1 MIYVVDAKPGDG
13 KSSAAITMI
22 NEASEEKRF
31 LYITPYLTEV
41 ERIQACCPE
50 KQFVQ
55 PQEDDPC
62 KSIDIK
68 KQLRQRRN
76 IVSTHA
82 LFQRFDA
89 EVIRLV
95 KDGGYTMIMD
105 EVATVAEVEEIT
117 YWDLKHILKY
127 FAHVDP
133 ETSLLI
139 WDKTAYRGI
148 FEDIKQA
155 AERKSLW
162 IYGAGSKHPAAVH
175 IVSSGVFEAFE
186 DVYLLTYMFNG
197 QVQKYYFDFFHLPYS
212 RKWVEK
218 DGDCYRFS
226 DKPVESPGI
235 DYKSLIHI
243 CQHRKLNEIGHAKTA
258 LSKAWYTANQN
269 TGKIDQMR
277 RNLANFSRNICG
289 AKSNQI
295 LWTIF
300 KRYHNEV
307 KGKGYSK
314 GFIPCNI
321 RATNQYRDRDCVAYP
336 INRYLNPVVKNF
348 FAQAG
353 VIVDDDAYAL
363 SEMLQFIWRSAI
375 RDGKPINVYV
385 PSSRMRRLLEKWIAE
400 NSVS

>member
-95 KDGGYTMIMD
+95 KKGGYTMIMD

-117 YWDLKHILKY
+117 YWDLKHILKH

-197 QVQKYYFDFFHLPYS
+197 QVQKYYFDFFHLSYS
-212 RKWVEK
+212 QKWVEK
-218 DGDCYRFS
+218 DEDCYRFS
-226 DKPVESPGI
+226 DKPVESPGL

-243 CQHRKLNEIGHAKTA
+243 CRNRKLNEIGHAKTA

-385 PSSRMRRLLEKWIAE
+385 PSSRMRRLLEKWIEE

>member
-22 NEASEEKRF
+22 NEAPEEKRF

-95 KDGGYTMIMD
+95 KKGGYTMIMD

-117 YWDLKHILKY
+117 YWDLKHILKH

-175 IVSSGVFEAFE
+175 IVSPGVFEAFE

-226 DKPVESPGI
+226 DKPVESPGL

-243 CQHRKLNEIGHAKTA
+243 CRNRKLNEIGHAKTA

-385 PSSRMRRLLEKWIAE
+385 PSSRMRRLLEKWIEE

>member
-22 NEASEEKRF
+22 NEAPEEKRF

-95 KDGGYTMIMD
+95 KKGGYTMIMD

-117 YWDLKHILKY
+117 YWDLKHILKH

-197 QVQKYYFDFFHLPYS
+197 QVQKYYFDFFHLSYS
-212 RKWVEK
+212 QKWVEK

-226 DKPVESPGI
+226 DKPVESPGL

-243 CQHRKLNEIGHAKTA
+243 CRNRKLNEIGHAKTA

>member
-117 YWDLKHILKY
+117 YWDLKHILKH

-175 IVSSGVFEAFE
+175 IVSPSVFEAFE

-226 DKPVESPGI
+226 DKPVESPGL

-243 CQHRKLNEIGHAKTA
+243 CRNRKLNEIGHAKTA

-385 PSSRMRRLLEKWIAE
+385 PSSRMRHLLEKWIEE
-400 NSVS
+400 NSIS

>member
-95 KDGGYTMIMD
+95 KKGGYTMIMD

-117 YWDLKHILKY
+117 YWDLKHILKH

-197 QVQKYYFDFFHLPYS
+197 QVQKYYFDFFHLSYS
-212 RKWVEK
+212 QKWVEK

-226 DKPVESPGI
+226 DKPVESPGL

-243 CQHRKLNEIGHAKTA
+243 CRNRKLNEIGHAKTA